1 MKTAIRRILISAQV
15 GAMVALA
22 PVQGMAATDQGSTT
36 LEKVERGFSI
46 GFDLVILRPLGAGRM
61 FVGMGLMVPMSIF
74 NTMRMPFVRDSAIY
88 GESAQLFVVE
98 PANFVFRRPLGED
111 FSGE

>member
-1 MKTAIRRILISAQV
+1 MKTAFRRILISAQV
-15 GAMVALA
+15 GALVAMA
-22 PVQGMAATDQGSTT
+22 PLHGFAATSEEPTT

-46 GFDLVILRPLGAGRM
+46 GFDLAILRTLGTGRM

-74 NTMRMPFVRDSAIY
+74 NTMRLPFVQDTSIY
-88 GESAQLFVVE
+88 RETADLFVVE